1 MEQDYGFSGLLS
13 SVGLQPTDTK
23 PDPAFLKQFCG
34 CHNPSRCQVD
44 SIVAHFWTLIEPLEP
59 GKSVKCE
66 TTVPLAGVSET
77 MIRGMGK
84 SKIVLR

>member
-1 MEQDYGFSGLLS
+1 MSSGAWAFSPRMQNPTWRFS
-13 SVGLQPTDTK
+13 SGSAAVT
-23 PDPAFLKQFCG
+23 
-34 CHNPSRCQVD
+34 NPVRCQVD

-77 MIRGMGK
+77 TIRGMVK

>member
-1 MEQDYGFSGLLS
+1 MAGLDPWAFSPR
-13 SVGLQPTDTK
+13 VQN
-23 PDPAFLKQFCG
+23 PARRF
-34 CHNPSRCQVD
+34 SRDSAAVTSPERYQVD

-66 TTVPLAGVSET
+66 TTVPLAGVLET
-77 MIRGMGK
+77 TIRGMVK